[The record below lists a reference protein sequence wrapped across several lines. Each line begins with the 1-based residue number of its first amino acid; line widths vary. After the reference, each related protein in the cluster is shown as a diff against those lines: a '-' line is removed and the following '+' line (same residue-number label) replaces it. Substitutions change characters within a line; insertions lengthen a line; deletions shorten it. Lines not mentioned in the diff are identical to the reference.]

1 MNDSEARRR
10 ELLRQTR
17 RLYHE
22 TGRSTPVI
30 HPRYGN
36 LTTSV
41 TEDDAAEDH
50 SFLFRLGLSI
60 LCFACFVWMDYG
72 KIEVAEVNSG
82 RILNEIEKQI
92 TPKEMKEE
100 FIQVWKAL

>member
-10 ELLRQTR
+10 ELLKQTR

-22 TGRSTPVI
+22 TGRNASFI

-36 LTTSV
+36 QTSAV
-41 TEDDAAEDH
+41 TEEDPMEDH

-60 LCFACFVWMDYG
+60 LCFVCFVWMDYG
-72 KIEVAEVNSG
+72 KIEVAEVDTG
-82 RILNEIEKQI
+82 RILNQIERQL